1 MNVRL
6 RLSRPADPGV
16 HPAGMMRPVP
26 PAGVLGIRPGR
37 ARSVSDGA
45 YTEERDVDPGPGQ
58 APVRDDEHLPL
69 LVRARHIGLSL
80 LTALL
85 QTAWYRRRHE
95 DYLRLT
101 RFFGTL

>member
-45 YTEERDVDPGPGQ
+45 YTEERDVVPGPGQ
-58 APVRDDEHLPL
+58 APVRDDQHLPL
-69 LVRARHIGLSL
+69 LVRPGHHRADPADRAAADLLVPAAGRGLP
-80 LTALL
+80 A
-85 QTAWYRRRHE
+85 A
-95 DYLRLT
+95 
-101 RFFGTL
+101 